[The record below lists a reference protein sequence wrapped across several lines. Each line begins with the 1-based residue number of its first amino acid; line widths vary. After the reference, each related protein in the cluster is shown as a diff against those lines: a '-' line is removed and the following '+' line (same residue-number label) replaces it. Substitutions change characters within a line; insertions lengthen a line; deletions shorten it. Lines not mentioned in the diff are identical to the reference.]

1 VAVTVQNSVAE
12 RRNERLKLDNDSL
25 QQQVASVESRLLETQ
40 QQLETT
46 VVDLQTKVILAS
58 FCFSNAIFMM

>member
-46 VVDLQTKVILAS
+46 VVDLQTKVNLAS

>member
-1 VAVTVQNSVAE
+1 MAVTVQNSVAE